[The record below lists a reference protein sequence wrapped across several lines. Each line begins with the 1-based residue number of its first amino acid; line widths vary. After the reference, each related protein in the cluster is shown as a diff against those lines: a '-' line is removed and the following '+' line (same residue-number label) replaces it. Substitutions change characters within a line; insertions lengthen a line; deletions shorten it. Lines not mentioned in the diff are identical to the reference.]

1 MEALEGRFVV
11 DEPAWRGNDDQ
22 RARSRCTL
30 FAQRPDSVR
39 RLAPVSSP
47 LSGTVTF
54 LLADVEGST
63 TLQQNAQVDYPV
75 VIGRIRELLRTAL
88 SGNGGH
94 EVDAVGDE
102 LLAAFTEHGRAV
114 DAALEAQRAMRDAE
128 WPEDVS
134 VRVRIGLHTGTPSIG
149 VEGYTGVDVVRASR
163 IANAGHGGQIVLL
176 GGDARGVSAT
186 SRHRDLGEHQLEGLP
201 EPVRVYQLLA
211 DDLPRDFPPLRK
223 TIATLGNSISGGP
236 RRRHGAPA
244 RGRRE
249 APRASRGST
258 SSRSPGTP
266 RICSGTSPC
275 TSRQVAIVDIR
286 MPPTHTDEGL
296 RAAREIRERFP
307 GTGVL
312 VLSQYVE
319 SGYALD
325 LLAESA
331 EGVGYLLKDRV
342 ADVEQFASAVR
353 RVAEGGSALD
363 PAVVSELVGR
373 RRQDDPLDEL
383 TPREREVLELMA
395 EGRSNQAIADRLY
408 VTLRAVE
415 KHVTSIFSKL
425 DLPASTDDHR
435 RVLAVLLYL
444 RS

>member
-1 MEALEGRFVV
+1 M
-11 DEPAWRGNDDQ
+11 
-22 RARSRCTL
+22 
-30 FAQRPDSVR
+30 
-39 RLAPVSSP
+39 SSP
-47 LSGTVTF
+47 PAGTVTF

-63 TLQQNAQVDYPV
+63 ALQQYDQVDYPV
-75 VIGRIRELLRTAL
+75 VIGRIRDLLRSALTA
-88 SGNGGH
+88 NAGH

-102 LLAAFTEHGRAV
+102 LLAAFTEPGRAV

-128 WPEDVS
+128 WPNDVT

-163 IANAGHGGQIVLL
+163 IANAGHGGQIVL
-176 GGDARGVSAT
+176 SAAT
-186 SRHRDLGEHQLEGLP
+186 FTAVGNVPNRDLGEHQLEGLP

-223 TIATLGNSISGGP
+223 TIATLGNSVSVVLADDTVLLREGVARLLTESGFDVVAQSGNAEDLL
-236 RRRHGAPA
+236 RHVGMHKPD
-244 RGRRE
+244 
-249 APRASRGST
+249 
-258 SSRSPGTP
+258 
-266 RICSGTSPC
+266 
-275 TSRQVAIVDIR
+275 VAIVDIR

-307 GTGVL
+307 STGVL

-325 LLAESA
+325 LLSESA

-342 ADVEQFASAVR
+342 ADIEQFASAVR

-373 RRQDDPLDEL
+373 RRHDDPLDEL

-395 EGRSNQAIADRLY
+395 EGRSNQAVADRLY